1 MNVSCLPI
9 AALTGLGRV
18 PTIGT
23 HRWKPSCRFRNRRVA
38 TVSRYFFHVYS
49 DTVALD
55 DEGQELTSLSIA
67 REAAVRAAREFAAE
81 EITEGGQVSLR
92 HRIEVEDENGRPLFT
107 LPFSA
112 AFRII
117 S

>member
-1 MNVSCLPI
+1 M
-9 AALTGLGRV
+9 
-18 PTIGT
+18 
-23 HRWKPSCRFRNRRVA
+23 
-38 TVSRYFFHVYS
+38 SRYFFHVYS

-55 DEGQELTSLSIA
+55 EDGQELTTLSIA
-67 REAAVRAAREFAAE
+67 REAAVRAARQFAAD
-81 EITEGGQVSLR
+81 EIVERGQVSLR

-112 AFRII
+112 AFKIV

>member
-1 MNVSCLPI
+1 M
-9 AALTGLGRV
+9 
-18 PTIGT
+18 
-23 HRWKPSCRFRNRRVA
+23 
-38 TVSRYFFHVYS
+38 SRYFFHIYS

-55 DEGQELTSLSIA
+55 EDGQELTSLSIA
-67 REAAVRAAREFAAE
+67 REAAVRVAREFAAD
-81 EITEGGQVSLR
+81 EIVQRGEVSLR

-117 S
+117 A

>member
-1 MNVSCLPI
+1 MS
-9 AALTGLGRV
+9 AALGLQRGELDGSARV
-18 PTIGT
+18 G
-23 HRWKPSCRFRNRRVA
+23 A
-38 TVSRYFFHVYS
+38 TAAESVIVSRYFFHVYS

-55 DEGQELTSLSIA
+55 EEGQELASLTIA
-67 REAAVRAAREFAAE
+67 REAAIRAAREFAAE
-81 EITEGGQVSLR
+81 EITGTGQVSLR
-92 HRIEVEDENGRPLFT
+92 HRIEVEDENGRPIFT

>member
-1 MNVSCLPI
+1 M
-9 AALTGLGRV
+9 
-18 PTIGT
+18 
-23 HRWKPSCRFRNRRVA
+23 
-38 TVSRYFFHVYS
+38 SRYFFHVYS

-55 DEGQELTSLSIA
+55 EEGQELESLSIA
-67 REAAVRAAREFAAE
+67 REAAVRAARQFAAD
-81 EITEGGQVSLR
+81 EITERGQVSLR
-92 HRIEVEDENGRPLFT
+92 HRIEVEDEGGRPLFT

>member
-1 MNVSCLPI
+1 MEPELPHPHHNI
-9 AALTGLGRV
+9 AKA
-18 PTIGT
+18 
-23 HRWKPSCRFRNRRVA
+23 
-38 TVSRYFFHVYS
+38 VSRYFFHVYS
-49 DTVALD
+49 DTIALD
-55 DEGQELTSLSIA
+55 EEGQELESLSIA
-67 REAAVRAAREFAAE
+67 REAAVRAARQCAAD
-81 EITEGGQVSLR
+81 EITERGQVSVR